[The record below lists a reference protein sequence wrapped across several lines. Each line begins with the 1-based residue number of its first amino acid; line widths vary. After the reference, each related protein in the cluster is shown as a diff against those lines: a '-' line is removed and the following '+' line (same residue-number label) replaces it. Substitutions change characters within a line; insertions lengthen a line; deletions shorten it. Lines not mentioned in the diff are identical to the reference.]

1 MALQLPK
8 KVWFPSRPQTNTRKR
23 PRSFSTSEVRDR
35 MPKAMKFHAAILS
48 NGDVDIGDINLADMD
63 PEDIRVC

>member
-1 MALQLPK
+1 
-8 KVWFPSRPQTNTRKR
+8 
-23 PRSFSTSEVRDR
+23 

-63 PEDIRVC
+63 PEDIRVCWCLKLHSVNV